1 MACARSGA
9 PAVAGLGLHDPPA
22 FNSFFFLLSLGRR
35 RTPIVLQVPPPHSPR
50 TPAWQDTPKGFLSVH
65 LPEHVLP
72 PHTSRK
78 SPLASKNTPS
88 RKPEGNLGQARS
100 WPPGQGLTRAWTSRG
115 AAPVCTCSAPEC
127 GLGPGSGSYCL
138 LLRLCGSS
146 RC

>member
-1 MACARSGA
+1 MACARSGS

-22 FNSFFFLLSLGRR
+22 FNSFFFPVEPGAPKDSHCLTG
-35 RTPIVLQVPPPHSPR
+35 TPPTFSCTH
-50 TPAWQDTPKGFLSVH
+50 AWQDTPKGFLSVH
-65 LPEHVLP
+65 LPGHVLL

-100 WPPGQGLTRAWTSRG
+100 WPPCQGLTRAWTSRG
-115 AAPVCTCSAPEC
+115 VPPVCTCSAPEC

-138 LLRLCGSS
+138 LLPLCGSS